1 MLRMGVGS
9 IRVVI
14 RSFKK
19 GSWLLQ
25 GLGLLKC
32 LPPSLAILY
41 HLAEQLLFCSYFLPT
56 ILEDVALTEKLFY
69 FAIFQGSALT
79 TLATAFHLKFKSR
92 PRSNQLV
99 TTNCVCKKCGLPRE
113 ARTYHCLICN
123 VCVPMFDHHCAWL
136 DFLLLLAMHGV
147 STAIFLYWN
156 FWRLNIFEIMDLAV
170 FTHFVASLFFG
181 SASLILAFIQ
191 LFFVALNQTTMEF
204 LMNKPTQR
212 RSLVHNLQS
221 VFGRSW
227 LHALI
232 PLYEE
237 IRIYRQEAILKYNM
251 NRASLGG
258 RAKSGSVQ
266 TSNHQNGYRLSHAHM
281 GTQFNSINL

>member
-136 DFLLLLAMHGV
+136 DVCIGRHNRRLFIHFLLLLAMHGV

-204 LMNKPTQR
+204 LMN
-212 RSLVHNLQS
+212 
-221 VFGRSW
+221 
-227 LHALI
+227 
-232 PLYEE
+232 
-237 IRIYRQEAILKYNM
+237 
-251 NRASLGG
+251 RASLGG